1 MKFGTRI
8 LDGRE
13 QAIVRGADGA
23 VRVLADVTEA
33 AGLGQIDDMLSL
45 VRACDEQPDLL
56 SRLDPDALQGEVEA
70 SIDWAPPLP
79 NPSMILNVAFNNRE
93 LMRNAHVDPGVPNFF
108 LKPPSCMIGSGKE
121 IIVDPDWGAVIPEP
135 EVCAVIGKRAKHVR
149 EEDAL
154 DVIFGFLIHNES
166 PATASNS

>member
-33 AGLGQIDDMLSL
+33 VGLGQIDDMLSL

-56 SRLDPDALQGEVEA
+56 SRLDPDALPGEDEA

-79 NPSMILNVAFNNRE
+79 NPCLLYTS
-93 LMRNAHVDPGVPNFF
+93 
-108 LKPPSCMIGSGKE
+108 PSPR
-121 IIVDPDWGAVIPEP
+121 D
-135 EVCAVIGKRAKHVR
+135 KRQSRMPSSA
-149 EEDAL
+149 
-154 DVIFGFLIHNES
+154 
-166 PATASNS
+166 